1 MTIRRKMYLVLFC
14 LATVLFVQST
24 FMVYQSNRIHTAS
37 IKIANT
43 IEPILFKNYELK
55 IAVIQVQQWLS
66 DISATRA
73 MDGLNDGIEVAE
85 ENRQIAV
92 ELLKELIT
100 LDSPNAN
107 FYKNMLPTLD
117 NYFNTGKK
125 MATAYIEQ
133 GPAGGNKIMP
143 DFDAAAEAITTQVEE
158 IMEMAKTR
166 SHTNLNKQS
175 DYSAQIE
182 SSIYFFSFL
191 FLLTLIAIYILTN
204 KGLLKPLDAMTHMA
218 NDLANGEGDLTK
230 RLSEAR
236 KDELGITSMHINSFI
251 NKTQAVIKTFS
262 QTIDE
267 LSDTSGVLQ
276 NSAQKTKLDM
286 NKQRNEIEQTASA
299 MNELTVSSKEV
310 AQYTVSA
317 ASETTVVNN
326 HIDSGMNIC
335 KLTTSQMAE
344 LSDKMSAAQE
354 VVKRLGDDSANIGA
368 MLEVIVAI
376 SQQTNLLALNAAIE
390 AARAGET
397 GRGFAVVADEVRS
410 LAGRSQ
416 ESTQDIQNI
425 VKRLRENVNE
435 VVSVFSVSKQNAD
448 QSHSKVQEL
457 TNSLNVI
464 AENIKNISQMNEHI
478 ATAAAEQNQ
487 VVFEVEQSIVKI
499 SDASHSNTNNIE
511 SVSMIGETLKNS
523 VMELNK
529 RIRQFKY

>member
-1 MTIRRKMYLVLFC
+1 
-14 LATVLFVQST
+14 
-24 FMVYQSNRIHTAS
+24 
-37 IKIANT
+37 
-43 IEPILFKNYELK
+43 
-55 IAVIQVQQWLS
+55 
-66 DISATRA
+66 
-73 MDGLNDGIEVAE
+73 
-85 ENRQIAV
+85 
-92 ELLKELIT
+92 
-100 LDSPNAN
+100 
-107 FYKNMLPTLD
+107 
-117 NYFNTGKK
+117 
-125 MATAYIEQ
+125 
-133 GPAGGNKIMP
+133 
-143 DFDAAAEAITTQVEE
+143 
-158 IMEMAKTR
+158 
-166 SHTNLNKQS
+166 
-175 DYSAQIE
+175 
-182 SSIYFFSFL
+182 
-191 FLLTLIAIYILTN
+191 
-204 KGLLKPLDAMTHMA
+204 MTHMA